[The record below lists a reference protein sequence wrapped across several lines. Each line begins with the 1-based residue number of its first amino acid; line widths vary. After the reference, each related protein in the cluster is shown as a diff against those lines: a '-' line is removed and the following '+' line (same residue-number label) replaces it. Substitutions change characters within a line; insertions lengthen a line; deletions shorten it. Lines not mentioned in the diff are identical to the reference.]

1 MNRPLNRANCDHDNP
16 AYRTL
21 SDGGRQN
28 VARRIIESED
38 SSYDSDYD
46 CSECPAFSNHIS
58 AQGVRP
64 LTVSGCV
71 PPTHTLKDDVSR
83 TVSDTLVAEFN
94 EYVNIQG
101 SLPE

>member
-1 MNRPLNRANCDHDNP
+1 MNRPSNRANCDHDNP

-21 SDGGRQN
+21 SDGGQQN

-38 SSYDSDYD
+38 SSYDSDY
-46 CSECPAFSNHIS
+46 ECTESPKFTNHIS
-58 AQGVRP
+58 AQGAS
-64 LTVSGCV
+64 TQTASGGV
-71 PPTHTLKDDVSR
+71 PPHSLKDDVSR